1 MEFIIHVPE
10 EYDYRYASYDR
21 RDSIL
26 LMILSARGGQIMV
39 FFKEEVN
46 LIPYLTTKVNLRRMY
61 FKGW

>member
-26 LMILSARGGQIMV
+26 LTILSARGGQLMV

-46 LIPYLTTKVNLRRMY
+46 LIPYLTTKVK
-61 FKGW
+61 F